1 MNNKIIGLI
10 LLFIIASGCLENL
23 EKLRDTNVPVLNVK
37 ITMAEEN
44 NGTMVIG
51 GIEAYVEG
59 MPKSKAPIYD
69 QFPQKFPAIYADI
82 VQNASKINYQTGKN
96 YEGPGTYNLTI
107 GIEDNLTKT
116 MPVAIMV
123 KAIDKEGNAIDM
135 QGMRFNWST
144 EVQSKNFK

>member
-23 EKLRDTNVPVLNVK
+23 EKLRDTDVPVFNVK

-51 GIEAYVEG
+51 GIEAYVEET
-59 MPKSKAPIYD
+59 PKSKAPIYD

-107 GIEDNLTKT
+107 GIEDNFTKT
-116 MPVAIMV
+116 AAVAIMV
-123 KAIDKEGNAIDM
+123 KAIDREGNPMDV
-135 QGMRFNWST
+135 QGMKFNWST

>member
-10 LLFIIASGCLENL
+10 LLFIIAGGCLENL
-23 EKLRDTNVPVLNVK
+23 EKLRDTDVPVLNVK
-37 ITMAEEN
+37 ITMAKEN

-51 GIEAYVEG
+51 GIEAYAED
-59 MPKSKAPIYD
+59 MPKSRAPLYD
-69 QFPQKFPAIYADI
+69 QFPEKFPAVYADI
-82 VQNASKINYQTGKN
+82 VQNVSKISYQVGKN